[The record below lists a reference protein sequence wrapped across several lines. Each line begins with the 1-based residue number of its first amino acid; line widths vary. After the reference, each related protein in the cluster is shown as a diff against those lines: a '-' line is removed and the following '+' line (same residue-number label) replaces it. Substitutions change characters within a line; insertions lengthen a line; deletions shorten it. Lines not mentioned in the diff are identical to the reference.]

1 MMLVN
6 WDHAPNIRCV
16 IDSSHPDF
24 DFSAHET
31 TRDAKHKYCGG
42 KQGKIKLGH
51 ISEGLG
57 ELIEYG
63 RDVMW
68 YTVPD
73 SREGWAKALE
83 IWECAAFEKIHK
95 DKTLILDFSK
105 IRGKGTPIGGMQN
118 RPASGPVPL
127 MNAFNKAASLKGANL
142 PEWKQALYLDHYF
155 AECVLV
161 GGARRAARMSTKSWR
176 DPGVFEFITVKRPI
190 EYIGKDVHETVS
202 YRNECV
208 KSGKSVPYTFL
219 WSSNNSVTVDD
230 EFWTHLDVKKNQDGY
245 MEESAQHA
253 RKVFRLVTESSY
265 GDGTGEPGMINVHKL
280 VQNNI
285 GLAEYDKGDYF
296 GSSKYQ
302 INDETQLFM
311 QRLARRA
318 KKKKYNMIT
327 NPCVS
332 GDTMVLTDEGY
343 KQVRDLIDVP
353 FNAVVDGKKY
363 EERKEWVLKVADL
376 ENMGNVITGSLP
388 GGIKQRLALG
398 TAVIHEP
405 KIVFLDEPTSGVD
418 PISRRNFWD
427 LINELSEGGT
437 TVLVTTHYLDEA
449 EFCNDIILINAG
461 KLIAQGNSQ
470 ELKSNYIKNP
480 ILEIESDRV
489 VDSLEILEKEKWVGE
504 TSIFGNYIHV
514 ILNDSTIN
522 EQHIFQLLQNKNGI
536 AVKRVEKITPTL
548 EDVFI
553 HLIEKDSKKN
563 VQ

>member
-1 MMLVN
+1 MNAIEVKNLTKVFGKFTAVN
-6 WDHAPNIRCV
+6 NINFNV
-16 IDSSHPDF
+16 
-24 DFSAHET
+24 
-31 TRDAKHKYCGG
+31 
-42 KQGKIKLGH
+42 KQG
-51 ISEGLG
+51 
-57 ELIEYG
+57 
-63 RDVMW
+63 
-68 YTVPD
+68 
-73 SREGWAKALE
+73 E
-83 IWECAAFEKIHK
+83 IFGF
-95 DKTLILDFSK
+95 L
-105 IRGKGTPIGGMQN
+105 
-118 RPASGPVPL
+118 
-127 MNAFNKAASLKGANL
+127 GAN
-142 PEWKQALYLDHYF
+142 
-155 AECVLV
+155 
-161 GGARRAARMSTKSWR
+161 GA
-176 DPGVFEFITVKRPI
+176 
-190 EYIGKDVHETVS
+190 
-202 YRNECV
+202 
-208 KSGKSVPYTFL
+208 GKSTTIRMLIGILEPTSGDALV
-219 WSSNNSVTVDD
+219 SGNSIKNQSD
-230 EFWTHLDVKKNQDGY
+230 LVKKNIGY
-245 MEESAQHA
+245 MSQKFSLYNDLTVVENIRFFAGI
-253 RKVFRLVTESSY
+253 Y
-265 GDGTGEPGMINVHKL
+265 GL
-280 VQNNI
+280 
-285 GLAEYDKGDYF
+285 
-296 GSSKYQ
+296 
-302 INDETQLFM
+302 
-311 QRLARRA
+311 
-318 KKKKYNMIT
+318 
-327 NPCVS
+327 
-332 GDTMVLTDEGY
+332 
-343 KQVRDLIDVP
+343 
-353 FNAVVDGKKY
+353 DGKKY
-363 EERKEWVLKVADL
+363 EERKKWVLKVANL

-461 KLIAQGNSQ
+461 KLIAQGNSK